1 VQQNINI
8 VNKKAKFKYF
18 LNKKYIAGLVLNGSE
33 IKSIRLKNVYL
44 ESSYCSFINDE
55 LYVNN
60 IIIKPYEN
68 SSQFNENRTQIKLLL
83 NRIELNKLK
92 KEINNV
98 GVTIIPYKIFINEK
112 GIAKIEIYTSKGK
125 KNFDKREVIKK
136 RENKINLDRLKKNL

>member
-33 IKSIRLKNVYL
+33 IKSIRLKNVNL
-44 ESSYCSFINDE
+44 ESSYCSFNNDE

-68 SSQFNENRTQIKLLL
+68 SSQFNK
-83 NRIELNKLK
+83 IELNKLK

>member
-1 VQQNINI
+1 MSKII
-8 VNKKAKFKYF
+8 SGK
-18 LNKKYIAGLVLNGSE
+18 E
-33 IKSIRLKNVYL
+33 I
-44 ESSYCSFINDE
+44 
-55 LYVNN
+55 
-60 IIIKPYEN
+60 
-68 SSQFNENRTQIKLLL
+68 SQDLR
-83 NRIELNKLK
+83 NKLK

>member
-1 VQQNINI
+1 MQQNINI

-33 IKSIRLKNVYL
+33 IKSIRLKNVNL
-44 ESSYCSFINDE
+44 ESSYCSFNNDE
-55 LYVNN
+55 LYVYN
-60 IIIKPYEN
+60 ITIKPYEN
-68 SSQFNENRTQIKLLL
+68 SSQFNKNRTQIKLLL

>member
-1 VQQNINI
+1 MQQNINI

-33 IKSIRLKNVYL
+33 
-44 ESSYCSFINDE
+44 SSYCSFNNDE

-68 SSQFNENRTQIKLLL
+68 SSQFNKNRTQIKLLL

-92 KEINNV
+92 KEIKNV
-98 GVTIIPYKIFINEK
+98 GVTIIPYKIFINKK